1 MLGWSVRT
9 GVFRKTTQ
17 RRLVAWLALFAVW
30 LAVAAPV
37 ISQVLPVGDAHLDL
51 GAWCT
56 GHGLADPPSGTP
68 SDPHALH
75 ADKCGYCGL
84 LGHSPL
90 LSGDAII
97 PPEFA
102 RFSQRH
108 ELQTDLPAV
117 DARPRLSASPR
128 GPPLIG

>member
-1 MLGWSVRT
+1 M
-9 GVFRKTTQ
+9 
-17 RRLVAWLALFAVW
+17 W

-37 ISQVLPVGDAHLDL
+37 ISQVAPVSDAHLDL

-56 GHGLADPPSGTP
+56 GHGLADHPSGAP

-90 LSGDAII
+90 LVGGAT
-97 PPEFA
+97 PPPAFA
-102 RFSQRH
+102 RFSHRVRTH
-108 ELQTDLPAV
+108 MDLPVV
-117 DARPRLSASPR
+117 DARPLLSASPR

>member
-1 MLGWSVRT
+1 
-9 GVFRKTTQ
+9 VFRKATQ
-17 RRLVAWLALFAVW
+17 RRLVTWLALFAVW

-37 ISQVLPVGDAHLDL
+37 ISQVLPFSDTHLDL

-56 GHGLADPPSGTP
+56 GHGLADHASGAA

-84 LGHSPL
+84 LGHSPA
-90 LSGDAII
+90 LSGDAILA
-97 PPEFA
+97 PEFA
-102 RFSQRH
+102 RFSQRPH
-108 ELQTDLPAV
+108 VHTELPAV